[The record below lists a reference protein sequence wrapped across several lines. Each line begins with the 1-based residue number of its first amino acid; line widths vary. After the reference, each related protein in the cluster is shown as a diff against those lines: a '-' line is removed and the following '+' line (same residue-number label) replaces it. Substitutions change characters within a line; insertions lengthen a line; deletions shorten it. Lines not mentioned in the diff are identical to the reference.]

1 MKTGCFLT
9 AALLVCTSV
18 VAQTQKVSLAGEWSY
33 RLDPADEGVAAA
45 WYASPLDD
53 SLQLPGSLT
62 TNGIGNEVDAA
73 TPWVGSMHNRM
84 WYNDPAYARYRATGS
99 TKVVFWLSPE
109 KYYRGVAWYQKK
121 VNIPRKW
128 KNRRVTVQLERCHW
142 TTSLWVDGRP
152 AGSCNSLS
160 VPHRYEL
167 TDVAPGEHLITVRV
181 DNRATE
187 IAVGPDAHSVSDN
200 TQGNWNGMVGTL
212 ELEARPEACV
222 DNVRIE
228 PLHESRRVRVTVAYD
243 APQGKPLKGRLR
255 LQARLKGAASGTLPV
270 QEHAVTLSPGGGNWT
285 FDYNLADCYRTW
297 DEFQPNLYELTAE
310 LDTRCGTDVC
320 REDFGLRRLGT
331 DGTQITVNGRPVF
344 LRGTLECCIFPKTG
358 YPPTDKAEWL
368 RIMNI
373 CRAHGLNHIRFHS
386 WCPPEAAFCAA
397 DETGMY
403 LYVECGA
410 WAHDIGSGLPVDS
423 FVMEESRR
431 IVREYGNHPSF
442 CLFSYGN
449 EPGGKKMTE
458 YLRNWVNYWK
468 AADSRFLYTAAS
480 GWPAIAES
488 DWLCLPAPRIQGWG
502 EGLRSIINGR
512 RPSADYDWR
521 SRISKTQPTVSHE
534 IGQWCVYPDLKE
546 RAQYTG
552 AYKALNF
559 DIFEDRLRE
568 NGLFHLADSFLLASG
583 KLQTLCYKADI
594 EAALRTPGFAGF
606 QLLDL
611 HDFPG
616 QGTALVGVL
625 NPFWESKGYVTPQ
638 EYSEF
643 CNAVV
648 PLVRLPRYV
657 YTSGDTLRAPVEL
670 AQYAATDLQLPVSWQ
685 LLSPGG
691 RVLRKGTLGTVAAP
705 TGRLTQAGELCEV
718 LHTDAAQQLQLVVR
732 AGNYVNRWNL
742 WLYPA
747 GSAAPGDVLVTSQF
761 DAQARQCL
769 DGGGK
774 VLLTLKPGSLKV
786 APEDR
791 VQVGFSSIFWNT
803 LWTGGQ
809 APHTLGI
816 LCNPE
821 HPALKEFPTSYH
833 SDYQWWD
840 AMHRA
845 TAIPLRRL
853 GHPQPIVRI
862 IDDWFTARS
871 LGLIVEARVG
881 RGSLMLCGAD
891 LTGALDHRP
900 EARQL
905 LTSLLHYMQ
914 SDKFRPS
921 AEVTPAMLAALF

>member
-1 MKTGCFLT
+1 M
-9 AALLVCTSV
+9 
-18 VAQTQKVSLAGEWSY
+18 W
-33 RLDPADEGVAAA
+33 RLS
-45 WYASPLDD
+45 WCKSR
-53 SLQLPGSLT
+53 GSLFFL
-62 TNGIGNEVDAA
+62 GNL
-73 TPWVGSMHNRM
+73 
-84 WYNDPAYARYRATGS
+84 RAGPGCRPS
-99 TKVVFWLSPE
+99 SPGRRGQFFRHKVHLPHRVVFPGKTLSTFGKTILTLE
-109 KYYRGVAWYQKK
+109 K
-121 VNIPRKW
+121 
-128 KNRRVTVQLERCHW
+128 TVSTLE
-142 TTSLWVDGRP
+142 
-152 AGSCNSLS
+152 N
-160 VPHRYEL
+160 
-167 TDVAPGEHLITVRV
+167 
-181 DNRATE
+181 
-187 IAVGPDAHSVSDN
+187 SVSIFVFS
-200 TQGNWNGMVGTL
+200 TT
-212 ELEARPEACV
+212 E
-222 DNVRIE
+222 
-228 PLHESRRVRVTVAYD
+228 
-243 APQGKPLKGRLR
+243 
-255 LQARLKGAASGTLPV
+255 
-270 QEHAVTLSPGGGNWT
+270 GG
-285 FDYNLADCYRTW
+285 YRTW

-331 DGTQITVNGRPVF
+331 DGTQTTVNGRPVF

-606 QLLDL
+606 QLLDRTT
-611 HDFPG
+611 FPG
-616 QGTALVGVL
+616 RARRWWVCST
-625 NPFWESKGYVTPQ
+625 
-638 EYSEF
+638 
-643 CNAVV
+643 
-648 PLVRLPRYV
+648 R
-657 YTSGDTLRAPVEL
+657 SGNRK
-670 AQYAATDLQLPVSWQ
+670 AT
-685 LLSPGG
+685 
-691 RVLRKGTLGTVAAP
+691 
-705 TGRLTQAGELCEV
+705 
-718 LHTDAAQQLQLVVR
+718 
-732 AGNYVNRWNL
+732 
-742 WLYPA
+742 
-747 GSAAPGDVLVTSQF
+747 
-761 DAQARQCL
+761 
-769 DGGGK
+769 
-774 VLLTLKPGSLKV
+774 
-786 APEDR
+786 
-791 VQVGFSSIFWNT
+791 
-803 LWTGGQ
+803 
-809 APHTLGI
+809 
-816 LCNPE
+816 
-821 HPALKEFPTSYH
+821 
-833 SDYQWWD
+833 
-840 AMHRA
+840 
-845 TAIPLRRL
+845 
-853 GHPQPIVRI
+853 
-862 IDDWFTARS
+862 
-871 LGLIVEARVG
+871 
-881 RGSLMLCGAD
+881 
-891 LTGALDHRP
+891 
-900 EARQL
+900 
-905 LTSLLHYMQ
+905 
-914 SDKFRPS
+914 
-921 AEVTPAMLAALF
+921 